1 MVLSYAT
8 VYTARADIVSGL
20 KSLADEYK
28 NQTATESEVKEML
41 TTWKKNCP
49 NLFLDIENN
58 HDYDLVPRVQK
69 LIGAKRTLII
79 QTLLNEMSEAQSFN
93 K

>member
-8 VYTARADIVSGL
+8 VYTARADIVAGL

-79 QTLLNEMSEAQSFN
+79 QTLLNEMSEAQAFN